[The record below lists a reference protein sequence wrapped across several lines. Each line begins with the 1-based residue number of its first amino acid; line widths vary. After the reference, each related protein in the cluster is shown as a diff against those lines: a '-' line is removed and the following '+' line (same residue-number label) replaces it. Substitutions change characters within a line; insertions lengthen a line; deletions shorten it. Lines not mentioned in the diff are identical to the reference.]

1 MNYGKTI
8 IKVILSVILIL
19 GIFFRVV
26 NLEEKP
32 YWDMDEAFTLI
43 RASGYTVG
51 EVDQTLSPGK
61 IVSVSEFQEYL
72 QPSTETSAMGT
83 IRALVTETPQHPPL
97 YFLLTRFWQ
106 QQFGTSKAT
115 LRTLPVL
122 FSLLTFPAIYWLC
135 WELFGLPLV
144 GWLAMDF
151 YGVSPIMLVY
161 SQFLRPY
168 SLLLLLTL
176 LSSAI
181 LLRLLRYPTRL
192 GWSLYTIT
200 MIMGFYT
207 QLLTGLVAIA
217 HGIYVLLREQCRPTA
232 ILKQFLFSAIAI
244 TIIISPW
251 LALLWQNRQTSQQT
265 LEWATNASPLIKL
278 ASQWISN
285 LNQGFVAWHFQDEAV
300 LAYTIIPLVALLVY
314 SFYFLCRRASLRVW
328 SFILIL
334 LGISFLPFVIA
345 DLSLGGVRSINAR
358 YFVICYVG
366 MDIVIAYCLVS
377 HSLPKSPQLSYSRL
391 WSLGTV
397 FLLMA
402 STIGSGVGALGET
415 WWGVSEYEKPLVEM
429 ISNSDRPLFLKECLM
444 NFCASIHGKVYYP
457 MILDSETHLLFIEDA
472 ASFSFPEEF
481 ATLYIYNP
489 SDNFLSAL
497 DGQTLP
503 YELAYRFQDSTT
515 GFGFSIYRITINKK
529 IN

>member
-1 MNYGKTI
+1 MKKKI
-8 IKVILSVILIL
+8 IKVILSLVLIL
-19 GIFFRVV
+19 GLFFRVV

-61 IVSVSEFQEYL
+61 IVSVSDFQTYL
-72 QPSTETSAMGT
+72 QPSTEKSAMGT

-106 QQFGTSKAT
+106 QQFGTSKAI

-144 GWLAMDF
+144 GWLAMAL

-168 SLLLLLTL
+168 SLFLLLSL

-181 LLRLLRYPTRL
+181 LLRWLRYPTRL

-200 MIMGFYT
+200 MIVGFYT

-217 HGIYVLLREQCRPTA
+217 HGIYVLLREQCRPTP
-232 ILKQFLFSAIAI
+232 ILKQFLFSAIAM
-244 TIIISPW
+244 TAIISPW
-251 LALLWQNRQTSQQT
+251 LVMLWQNRQTLQQT
-265 LEWATNASPLIKL
+265 LEWATNASPLIRL

-285 LNQGFVAWHFQDEAV
+285 LNQGFVAWHFQYEAIFV
-300 LAYTIIPLVALLVY
+300 YTIIPLLALIVY
-314 SFYFLCRRASLRVW
+314 SFYFLCRRTPWRVW
-328 SFILIL
+328 SFVLIL
-334 LGISFLPFVIA
+334 LGISFLPFLLA

-377 HSLPKSPQLSYSRL
+377 HSFPKRPQFGSSRL
-391 WSLGTV
+391 WSVATV
-397 FLLMA
+397 SLLVA
-402 STIGSGVGALGET
+402 STISSGVGAFGDT
-415 WWGVSEYEKPLVEM
+415 WWGVSEYETPLVEM
-429 ISNSDRPLFLKECLM
+429 VSSSDRPLFVRECLM
-444 NFCASIHGKVYYP
+444 DFCSSIHGKVYYP
-457 MILDSETHLLFIEDA
+457 MILHRDTHLLFIEEA
-472 ASFSFPEEF
+472 SSFSFPEEF
-481 ATLYIYNP
+481 ATLYIDAP
-489 SDNFLSAL
+489 SDAFLSEL
-497 DGQTLP
+497 DRQSLP
-503 YELAYRFQDSTT
+503 YELAYQFQDSTT
-515 GFGFSIYRITINKK
+515 GFGFSVYRVALTKPQL
-529 IN
+529 